1 MASLSPS
8 CTAFFH
14 YDTTAYYQSGS
25 STAATGYMPYPARGT
40 KLPRN
45 DIWNQID
52 SLKEQIKFLQKEEI
66 RFKNRTDIKL
76 QLRNARHELKQLEA
90 KSKSNKR

>member
-1 MASLSPS
+1 MPLFPS
-8 CTAFFH
+8 TTAFFH
-14 YDTTAYYQSGS
+14 YDTTAYYSG
-25 STAATGYMPYPARGT
+25 TRTGSVPYPPRRL
-40 KLPRN
+40 LPRD

-66 RFKNRTDIKL
+66 RYKNRTDIKL
-76 QLRNARHELKQLEA
+76 QLRNARRELKQLEA

>member
-1 MASLSPS
+1 MLMMPLFPS
-8 CTAFFH
+8 TTAFFH
-14 YDTTAYYQSGS
+14 YDTTAYYSGTRTT
-25 STAATGYMPYPARGT
+25 STGFISPPPRRL
-40 KLPRN
+40 LPRD

-66 RFKNRTDIKL
+66 RYKNRTDIKL